1 MTEDWQAGGPLEI
14 DDAPQRR
21 RVWRGVWRS
30 LVFPLLVVAVI
41 ATAIWWLEYRDDG
54 SSAGDTRYGP
64 VAMPAALAT
73 EGLSVEAKEGA
84 LAPDFLLETLGG
96 EELRFSDLR
105 GSPVVV
111 NLWATWCSPCR
122 KEMPQ
127 LVEAY
132 ARYRDDGLEVVALN
146 VQESASIIQPFVDD
160 FGIDF
165 TVALDKNGRVSD
177 AYRILGL
184 PVTYFIDRE
193 GVITDVF
200 QGPFVE
206 RLRGT
211 QVQGAIEQ
219 DDLTARIEEI
229 LE

>member
-21 RVWRGVWRS
+21 RVWRGPWRS
-30 LVFPLLVVAVI
+30 VLFPVLVVAAI
-41 ATAIWWLEYRDDG
+41 AAAIWWLEYRDDG

-64 VAMPAALAT
+64 VAMPSGLAT
-73 EGLSVEAKEGA
+73 AGLEIEAKEGA
-84 LAPDFLLETLGG
+84 LAPDFLLQTLDGS
-96 EELRFSDLR
+96 ELRFSDLR
-105 GSPVVV
+105 GRPVVL

-132 ARYRDDGLEVVALN
+132 DRYRGEGLEVVALN
-146 VQESASIIQPFVDD
+146 VQESASIVQPFVDD
-160 FGIDF
+160 FGMDF
-165 TVALDKNGRVSD
+165 PVALDKNGRVAD
-177 AYRILGL
+177 DYRLLGL

-193 GVITDVF
+193 GVIRGVF
-200 QGPFVE
+200 QGPFLE

-219 DDLTARIEEI
+219 DDLTSRIEEI